1 MCLVYFRKTYTNMH
15 VDLCSI
21 STYSV
26 NSITK
31 NLIKIKFYVYD
42 QDNVKLLFST
52 HEHYLVRH
60 GGRSLKK
67 LFKKSEKFVLFCSTG
82 CLFFQVHRRLKTMTL
97 NFLSE
102 HQKENKIAAI
112 KIRATKRCWN
122 STKPKKIISYD
133 PARMM

>member
-1 MCLVYFRKTYTNMH
+1 MH

-42 QDNVKLLFST
+42 QDNVKLLFQHMSIT
-52 HEHYLVRH
+52 LFDTVDEVLKSCLKN
-60 GGRSLKK
+60 RS
-67 LFKKSEKFVLFCSTG
+67 FFFFFCSTG

-112 KIRATKRCWN
+112 KIRATKRFWN
-122 STKPKKIISYD
+122 STKPKKNHQL
-133 PARMM
+133 